1 MKNIITKLLTVIAAS
16 LMLASC
22 VKDKCT
28 RTYTYYQPVYKT
40 TAEVRANIKSNA
52 ARAVE
57 RPGKLFIRGNYI
69 FLNEVDRGIHI
80 IDNAN
85 PAAPKNVA
93 FIDIPGNVDV
103 AVKGNTL
110 YADLYVDMVTIDI
123 TNPLQ
128 VSVKKII
135 ENAFPFR
142 RYSNGFVADSN
153 KVIVDWERRDTTVTV
168 DCGRNTSWWSPLACS
183 RCFATLDAN
192 TAGGGKSSSPFGA
205 GISGSMARFT
215 IMNNYLY
222 TVTTNELQVF
232 NIFNANDPLFSNK
245 VNVGM
250 NIETIYPFKDRLFI
264 GSATGMFIY
273 GTSNATSPDKL
284 GQFMHVRT
292 CDPVIA
298 DDHYAYVTLR
308 SGNQCQGFTNQLD
321 VLNIEYINNPTLVK
335 SYQLTNPHGL
345 SKDGELLFICDG
357 RDGLKVFNAA
367 SPNNITLIKQ
377 IKDIET
383 YDVIAYNKVALVV
396 AKDGLYQFDYSNMND
411 IKLLSKIVYQH

>member
-1 MKNIITKLLTVIAAS
+1 MKNIFTRLLPVLAAC

-28 RTYTYYQPVYKT
+28 RTYTFYQPVYKT
-40 TAEVRANIKSNA
+40 SAEVRANIKSNA
-52 ARAVE
+52 ARPVE
-57 RPGKLFIRGNYI
+57 RPGKLFILGNYI
-69 FLNEVDRGIHI
+69 FLNEIDRGIHI
-80 IDNAN
+80 IDNTN
-85 PAAPKNVA
+85 PATPKNVA

-110 YADLYVDMVTIDI
+110 YADSYIDLVTIDI

-128 VSVKKII
+128 VSVKKFID
-135 ENAFPFR
+135 NAFPFR
-142 RYSNGFVADSN
+142 RYSNGFVADSG
-153 KVIVDWERRDTTVTV
+153 KVIVDWVRKDTTVTV
-168 DCGRNTSWWSPLACS
+168 ECEKGGNFWAGCS
-183 RCFATLDAN
+183 GCFVALDAN
-192 TAGGGKSSSPFGA
+192 SAGGGPKSNSPFGA

-232 NIFNANDPLFSNK
+232 NIANANDPLFSNK
-245 VNVGM
+245 VNVGW

-264 GSATGMFIY
+264 GSNTGMFIY
-273 GTSNATSPDKL
+273 GVSNAAVPNML
-284 GQFMHVRT
+284 GQFTHVRT

-308 SGNQCQGFTNQLD
+308 SGTQCQGFTNQLD
-321 VLNIEYINNPTLVK
+321 ILNIENINNPRLAK
-335 SYQLTNPHGL
+335 SYPLTNPHGL

-357 RDGLKVFNAA
+357 KDGMKVFNAA
-367 SPNNITLIKQ
+367 DVQNVTLIKQ

-396 AKDGLYQFDYSNMND
+396 AKDGLYQFDYSDMTN
-411 IKLLSKIVYQH
+411 IKLLSRIGYKQ